1 MRFQHQ
7 PEDHSLR
14 VCVPDQASGK
24 NDVESNIP
32 DQEAVTVDEVGG
44 EHVVDSIVSDQWSG
58 EPPGDNG
65 GATVSGDRP
74 EGEHMSVLRVVVVTP
89 NFVNCRHC
97 FSRD

>member
-44 EHVVDSIVSDQWSG
+44 EHVVDSNVSDQWSG